1 MTKYQQVFQNM
12 LDKNSELF
20 NEFKK
25 IHDLYEVDPAKY
37 QKQFDEI
44 GRDVQDVIRRYE
56 NILCGK
62 SEGSGYSKFSTQLA
76 DKFHAQIKS
85 VFPKI
90 DCIGLEVS

>member
-1 MTKYQQVFQNM
+1 MLTKNK
-12 LDKNSELF
+12 DLF
-20 NEFKK
+20 DEFKK
-25 IHDLYEVDPAKY
+25 VHDLYEADPVKH

-62 SEGSGYSKFSTQLA
+62 SEGSGYGKFSTQLA
-76 DKFHAQIKS
+76 DKFQSEIKS

-90 DCIGLEVS
+90 DCIGLEIS